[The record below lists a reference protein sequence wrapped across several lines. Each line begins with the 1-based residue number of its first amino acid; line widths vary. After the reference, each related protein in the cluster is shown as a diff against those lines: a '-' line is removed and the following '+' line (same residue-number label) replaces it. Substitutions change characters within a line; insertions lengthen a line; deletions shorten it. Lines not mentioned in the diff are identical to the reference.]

1 MYYKFLNNETLS
13 SESSVAQWC
22 DGFIKLL
29 PANMSE
35 GVYFKYEVKYDSI
48 NNIYYPV
55 IIQHV
60 HGIDYRYALDN
71 QFMST
76 TDYQLLKDMNA
87 KVFDLIEDGGYVQV
101 GTKEVP
107 VTNFHQAYELLMKQ
121 GFSGVKIQ
129 RYKGLGEMNKEQLSE
144 TTMNPD
150 TRSLLRVSIT
160 DAMEADRLF
169 TELMGEDVEN
179 RKVFIAENASKANL
193 DI

>member
-1 MYYKFLNNETLS
+1 
-13 SESSVAQWC
+13 
-22 DGFIKLL
+22 
-29 PANMSE
+29 
-35 GVYFKYEVKYDSI
+35 
-48 NNIYYPV
+48 
-55 IIQHV
+55 
-60 HGIDYRYALDN
+60 
-71 QFMST
+71 
-76 TDYQLLKDMNA
+76 
-87 KVFDLIEDGGYVQV
+87 
-101 GTKEVP
+101 
-107 VTNFHQAYELLMKQ
+107 MKQ